1 MRIPTD
7 ISLESFIRSLI
18 DINKL
23 YVFYKSDD
31 WLELRQEVLEEH
43 NFECQECLKR
53 GRYTKADCV
62 HHVNEVRHVPGLALS
77 KTYIDKHG
85 KEQKQLVPLCN
96 TCHNIV
102 HDKLQTW
109 QRKDKF
115 QNVERW

>member
-7 ISLESFIRSLI
+7 ISLESFIGSLI
-18 DINKL
+18 EMNKL
-23 YVFYKSDD
+23 YIFYKSDD

-62 HHVNEVRHVPGLALS
+62 HHVNEVRHVPRLALS
-77 KTYIDKHG
+77 KTYIDKFG

-102 HDKLQTW
+102 HDKLTKW
-109 QRKDKF
+109 QRKEKF
-115 QNVERW
+115 KNEERW